1 MVILR
6 SQSCQSRYDGISR
19 KYQYLS
25 LYYCNVNTVLEN
37 QETNLNC
44 KEWDFFFMVNNMACE
59 AKFSFPSRLM
69 VYKQKLTFLKLIKQA
84 ENNLYFVSH
93 KAK

>member
-1 MVILR
+1 
-6 SQSCQSRYDGISR
+6 
-19 KYQYLS
+19 
-25 LYYCNVNTVLEN
+25 
-37 QETNLNC
+37 
-44 KEWDFFFMVNNMACE
+44 MACE

-69 VYKQKLTFLKLIKQA
+69 FYKQKLTFLKLIKQA